1 MSMADELALMTI
13 AQLHPLLE
21 AKQISPVELT
31 ESVLRRVEQYDGIIN
46 SYISKT
52 PEDAL
57 AAARQAEKD
66 IQAGNYKGK
75 LHGIPL
81 ALKDIFDFEN
91 ETVTIGSKIH
101 GNYVPDQDAT
111 VVKHLKQAGAFFTGK
126 LNLHE
131 YACGGTTNNEHY
143 GPCRNPWNT
152 NKIPGGSSGGS
163 AAAVAANLTF
173 ASLGTD
179 TAGSIRIP
187 SAACGTI
194 GLKPTFGLV
203 SKHGCFP
210 LAWSLDHIGPI
221 TKCVEDAA
229 IMLDAI
235 AGYDPKDPNSVAA
248 PKVSYHE
255 QLNADIRGKVIGIEE
270 DFYFHLVDDQIAR
283 EVKNSIQKLEQ
294 LGARIEIVKIP
305 HLKYTTFA
313 EFVTFASEAGVIH
326 RENIRK
332 RPEDFG
338 TDVRMILRA
347 STMISSADYLQA
359 QQIRLLLKEDFLKAF
374 QKADVIVAPTLPL
387 KTPDIGQQW
396 KDINGTPRNVDEDIL
411 RLTCP
416 ANLAGLPAIS
426 VPCGF
431 ADGMPV
437 GLQIMGKAFAEL
449 EILNVA
455 YAFEQVQPFPQ
466 PELKK

>member
-1 MSMADELALMTI
+1 MSDELALKTI
-13 AQLHPLLE
+13 AQLYPLLE
-21 AKQISPVELT
+21 NKQLSPVELT
-31 ESVLRRVEQYDGIIN
+31 ESVLRRVERYDGTIN
-46 SYISKT
+46 SYISIT
-52 PEDAL
+52 VEAAL
-57 AAARQAEKD
+57 SAARQAEAD
-66 IQAGNYKGK
+66 IQAGNYRGK

-81 ALKDIFDFEN
+81 ALKDIFDFQNEN
-91 ETVTIGSKIH
+91 VTIGSKIH
-101 GNYVPDQDAT
+101 QNYVPGQDAT
-111 VVKHLKQAGAFFTGK
+111 VVRHLKDAGAFFTGK

-163 AAAVAANLTF
+163 AAAVAANLTY

-187 SAACGTI
+187 SAACGTV

-203 SKHGCFP
+203 SKYGCFP

-221 TKCVEDAA
+221 TKSVEDAA

-235 AGYDPKDPNSVAA
+235 AGYDPKDPHSVKA
-248 PKVSYHE
+248 PQVSYHE

-270 DFYFHLVDDQIAR
+270 DFYFHLVDNQIAQA
-283 EVKNSIQKLEQ
+283 VKSSIQKLEQ

-305 HLKYTTFA
+305 HLKYAKFA

-347 STMISSADYLQA
+347 SSMFSSADYIQA
-359 QQIRLLLKEDFLKAF
+359 QQIRLLMKEDFLKAF
-374 QKADVIVAPTLPL
+374 EKVDVIAAPTLPL
-387 KTPDIGQQW
+387 KTPDIGQQMT
-396 KDINGTPRNVDEDIL
+396 DINGTPSNVDEDIL

-416 ANLAGLPAIS
+416 ANLTGLPAIS

-437 GLQIMGKAFAEL
+437 GLQIIGKAYAEP

-455 YAFEQVQPFPQ
+455 YAFEQVQPFAQ
-466 PELKK
+466 PELKIY